1 MKPQISTIR
10 ERHVCCTSHI
20 DPRSPMASSA
30 RFRDWVDLPSLNRCR
45 KRAGSVNYARA
56 VEPRLNAFTAFRE
69 AGADLVAGPLDG
81 IPYAAK
87 DIFSAPDRRPTG
99 GLANTLLPAP
109 PCHAE
114 VLRRLDA
121 AGGFRVGYTSMTEL
135 AYEPS
140 GYNALYG
147 RVKNPWDLDFISGGS
162 SSGSAVAVASGSVI
176 IALGSDTGGSLRIPA
191 QACGVTAWKPT
202 WGLVPS
208 AGSMPLAPSLDTIG
222 LLSRDARDMSATAAV
237 LAGLPL
243 QAAHSF
249 RTAAIVSD
257 VLDATEPSVA
267 SRIRA
272 GAEAI
277 EACEIKLELREGR
290 TAIEALDT
298 HVFTIMQAEAAR
310 VYRCLLDDGSLDP
323 VLKKRLTKGLEID
336 DQTLTASLAARQQL
350 ASTFLDQV
358 FRQADLLIV
367 PVMPIRTPKAS
378 ICDPTSPQFDA
389 KVLYQLSRWTR
400 FVNLLGFPAVA
411 VPVGFDNH
419 GMPVAMQIVG
429 KPGSDLGL
437 IALAAVMQDG
447 TDWHARVPSAV
458 SDLALAMCAD
468 EVS

>member
-1 MKPQISTIR
+1 
-10 ERHVCCTSHI
+10 
-20 DPRSPMASSA
+20 MASSA
-30 RFRDWVDLPSLNRCR
+30 RFRDWTELPSLSRQR
-45 KRAGSVNYARA
+45 KRTGALNYACA
-56 VEPRLNAFTAFRE
+56 VEPRLNAFIAFKE
-69 AGADLVAGPLDG
+69 AGTDFVAGALDG

-87 DIFSAPDRRPTG
+87 DIFSAPDRRPSG
-99 GLANTLLPAP
+99 GLAKSLLQSP

-114 VLRRLDA
+114 VLRRLVG
-121 AGGFRVGYTSMTEL
+121 AGGFCVGYTSMTEL

-147 RVKNPWDLDFISGGS
+147 RVKNPWDLEFISGGS
-162 SSGSAVAVASGSVI
+162 SSGSAAAVASGSVI

-208 AGSMPLAPSLDTIG
+208 AGAISLAPSLDTIG
-222 LLSRDARDMSATAAV
+222 LLSRSARDMSAAAVV

-243 QAAHSF
+243 RAAASF
-249 RTAAIVSD
+249 RTAAVVSD

-267 SRIRA
+267 SLVRV
-272 GAEAI
+272 GAEVI
-277 EACEIKLELREGR
+277 EACGIKLQLRKGIA
-290 TAIEALDT
+290 AIEALDP

-310 VYRCLLDDGSLDP
+310 IHRSLIGDGSLDP

-336 DQTLTASLAARQQL
+336 DQTLAASLAARQQL
-350 ASTFLDQV
+350 ASSFLDQV
-358 FRQADLLIV
+358 FRQADIIIV

-378 ICDPTSPQFDA
+378 ACDPSSPLFDA

-411 VPVGFDNH
+411 VPVGFDSQ

-429 KPGSDLGL
+429 KPDSDLGL
-437 IALAAVMQDG
+437 IALAAAMQDR

-458 SDLALAMCAD
+458 SDLAVAMCAD